1 MKVGY
6 RIEAQCQKSKT
17 QKQNKKAKRKP
28 KSMFVLSSPINPTA
42 PKPSCK
48 KPLNKKLNLSSALSQ
63 DNQNGFLFN
72 APQGLL
78 FRTSSRG
85 PNCWVSESL
94 PRRNLHRSHRRKGQ
108 TRPSALPEKL
118 CPISALLHS
127 LCCETGRCEPYSDP
141 GIGDRLRRGRS

>member
-1 MKVGY
+1 MPKVP
-6 RIEAQCQKSKT
+6 KPKNKT
-17 QKQNKKAKRKP
+17 KKQKQNRKACLFSLPYKP
-28 KSMFVLSSPINPTA
+28 YSTKTLLQKTL
-42 PKPSCK
+42 

-63 DNQNGFLFN
+63 NNQNGFLFN

-85 PNCWVSESL
+85 TNCWVSESL

-118 CPISALLHS
+118 CPISAFLHS